1 MRVFKILDLPEL
13 TEDELRAH
21 LETVYEELERRE
33 IVLRATCA
41 KCGEEGEL

>member
-1 MRVFKILDLPEL
+1 MRVLRIVDLSEL
-13 TEDELRAH
+13 TQDELLAH

-41 KCGEEGEL
+41 QCGQEGEL